1 MKTLTRILT
10 ELIRRRLQDRFQRE
24 DIRWALSLKNTRAK

>member
-1 MKTLTRILT
+1 MKTLKQALI
-10 ELIRRRLQDRFQRE
+10 ELIRRRLQERLQRE

>member
-1 MKTLTRILT
+1 MKTLIRVLT

-24 DIRWALSLKNTRAK
+24 DIRWALTLKNSRAK